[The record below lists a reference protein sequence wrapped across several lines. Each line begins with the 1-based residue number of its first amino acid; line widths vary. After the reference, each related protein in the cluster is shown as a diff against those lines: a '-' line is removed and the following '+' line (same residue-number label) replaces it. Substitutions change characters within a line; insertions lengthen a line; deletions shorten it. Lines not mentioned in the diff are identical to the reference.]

1 MDFKGSAYKM
11 FYTNWFICA
20 LSPSLWEKYKQDLA
34 FALGEDVLSEF
45 MAWEIF
51 NYFVLGLLQLTF
63 LGVHLISTIFV
74 QETGNVVIIIIIIIS
89 PFLKKINIYEMSVI
103 PLWS

>member
-89 PFLKKINIYEMSVI
+89 PFFKKINIYEMSVI